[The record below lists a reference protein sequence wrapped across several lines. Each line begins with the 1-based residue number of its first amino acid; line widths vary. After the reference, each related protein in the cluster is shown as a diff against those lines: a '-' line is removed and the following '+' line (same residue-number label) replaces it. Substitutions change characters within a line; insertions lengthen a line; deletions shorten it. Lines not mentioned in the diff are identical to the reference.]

1 MSNGCASPS
10 PLAATVR
17 ILFLSTNSSRL
28 PSGEKLGESPAPTL
42 CGTPPAVATTHT
54 SLGIGPSGELLTL
67 VGVSSSRLSPRVKAI
82 DFVSGDQASSPIS
95 KPSSSVYG
103 VIWRAFAPWEGSATQ
118 ILRQPCASNTHATA
132 APVGAAT
139 MSYGN
144 GACITSLS
152 VKAAGWAPAACVM
165 IRPAQAAAAL
175 QSRNFPKP
183 KSIMSL
189 PLYSPVAYISLQT
202 STHLAAV
209 SWANRVGGIR
219 IAAWVEPPAV
229 TTSSKRLSRMS
240 KNM

>member
-17 ILFLSTNSSRL
+17 IPFLSTNSNRL

-54 SLGIGPSGELLTL
+54 SLGIGPAGELLTL
-67 VGVSSSRLSPRVKAI
+67 AGVSSQRFSPRVKAI
-82 DFVSGDQASSPIS
+82 DFVSGDQARSPIL

-118 ILRQPCASNTHATA
+118 ILRQPFASNIHATA

-139 MSYGN
+139 MSYGY

-165 IRPAQAAAAL
+165 NRPAQPAS
-175 QSRNFPKP
+175 SRC
-183 KSIMSL
+183 
-189 PLYSPVAYISLQT
+189 
-202 STHLAAV
+202 
-209 SWANRVGGIR
+209 NRVI
-219 IAAWVEPPAV
+219 
-229 TTSSKRLSRMS
+229 L
-240 KNM
+240 

>member
-10 PLAATVR
+10 PLAATVG

-28 PSGEKLGESPAPTL
+28 PSGEKVGESPAPTL

-67 VGVSSSRLSPRVKAI
+67 ARVWSSRLWPRVKAI

-103 VIWRAFAPWEGSATQ
+103 VIWRAFAPWEGSATK
-118 ILRQPCASNTHATA
+118 ILRQPFASNTHATV
-132 APVGAAT
+132 APVGVAT

-152 VKAAGWAPAACVM
+152 VKAAGWVPAACVM
-165 IRPAQAAAAL
+165 NRPEQAAAAL
-175 QSRNFPKP
+175 QSRNFLKP
-183 KSIMSL
+183 KSIMCLQGSL
-189 PLYSPVAYISLQT
+189 NFLLF
-202 STHLAAV
+202 
-209 SWANRVGGIR
+209 
-219 IAAWVEPPAV
+219 V
-229 TTSSKRLSRMS
+229 TE
-240 KNM
+240 NP